1 MELVPTFMP
10 TLAALALTSLIFLVS
25 NAYRGGKKI
34 AFQSFFFLSGLASA
48 MTYLIVKQNE
58 LEQLLSAFAKLS
70 NDLRLAISVI
80 VIVATYF
87 GGAMYIGGP
96 QGLNYLTSIFV
107 CRLWNGLYLNKSPAI
122 KIISPS
128 CICVLIV

>member
-1 MELVPTFMP
+1 MGLVPTFMP

-96 QGLNYLTSIFV
+96 QGLNYLISV
-107 CRLWNGLYLNKSPAI
+107 CFRREWNN
-122 KIISPS
+122 IISRTHQQHRLS
-128 CICVLIV
+128 AYLYA

>member
-1 MELVPTFMP
+1 MGLVPTFMP

-96 QGLNYLTSIFV
+96 QGLNYLTSVFF
-107 CRLWNGLYLNKSPAI
+107 RREWNH
-122 KIISPS
+122 IISRNHQQHRLS
-128 CICVLIV
+128 AYLYA

>member
-1 MELVPTFMP
+1 MGLVPTFMP

-96 QGLNYLTSIFV
+96 QGLNYLISV
-107 CRLWNGLYLNKSPAI
+107 CFRREWNN
-122 KIISPS
+122 IISRNHQQHRLQA
-128 CICVLIV
+128 CLYA

>member
-1 MELVPTFMP
+1 MGLVPTFMP

-96 QGLNYLTSIFV
+96 QGLNYLTSV
-107 CRLWNGLYLNKSPAI
+107 CFRREWNHIISRNHQQHRLSAYLNA
-122 KIISPS
+122 
-128 CICVLIV
+128 

>member
-70 NDLRLAISVI
+70 TDLRLAISVI

-96 QGLNYLTSIFV
+96 QGLNDL
-107 CRLWNGLYLNKSPAI
+107 
-122 KIISPS
+122 IS
-128 CICVLIV
+128 ICVRR